1 MEKTKQLL
9 LTIVS
14 QEKQLLS
21 VKVDSITAPASQGEV
36 TILPDHIS
44 MFTRLDPGILIY
56 RIGQDE
62 HSFVVSN
69 GFLDVNEGTSVTVIV
84 DTATAARDI
93 SLVKAQQAIE
103 AAKETMSHT
112 TDRRELLMA
121 EASLKQAMLEVKI
134 AQKTRKSSI

>member
-1 MEKTKQLL
+1 MEKKKQLL

-21 VKVDSITAPASQGEV
+21 VKVESITAPASQGEV

-56 RIGQDE
+56 RIGDEE

-69 GFLDVNEGTSVTVIV
+69 GFLDVHEGSSATVIF

-103 AAKETMSHT
+103 AAKETMSQT

-121 EASLKQAMLEVKI
+121 EASLKQAMLEIKI
-134 AQKTRKSSI
+134 AQKTRRSSI

>member
-1 MEKTKQLL
+1 MEKKKQLL

-21 VKVDSITAPASQGEV
+21 VKVESITAPASQGEV

-56 RIGQDE
+56 RIGDEE

-69 GFLDVNEGTSVTVIV
+69 GFLDVHEGSSVTVIV

-103 AAKETMSHT
+103 AAKETMSQT

-121 EASLKQAMLEVKI
+121 EASLKQAMLEIKI
-134 AQKTRKSSI
+134 AQKTRRSSI

>member
-1 MEKTKQLL
+1 MEKKKQLL

-21 VKVDSITAPASQGEV
+21 VKVESITAPASQGEV

-44 MFTRLDPGILIY
+44 MFTRLDPGILIF
-56 RIGQDE
+56 RIGDEE

-69 GFLDVNEGTSVTVIV
+69 GFLDVNEGSSVTVIV

-103 AAKETMSHT
+103 AAKETMSQT

-134 AQKTRKSSI
+134 AQKTRRSSI

>member
-1 MEKTKQLL
+1 MEKTKRLL

-21 VKVDSITAPASQGEV
+21 VKVDSVTAPATQGEV

-56 RIGQDE
+56 RMGFE
-62 HSFVVSN
+62 ESSFVVSN

-84 DTATAARDI
+84 DSATAARDI

-103 AAKETMSHT
+103 AAKDTMSQT
-112 TDRRELLMA
+112 TDRHELLMA

-134 AQKTRKSSI
+134 AQKTRKSNI

>member
-21 VKVDSITAPASQGEV
+21 VKVDSITAPATQGEV

-69 GFLDVNEGTSVTVIV
+69 GFLDVNEGTSATVIV

-103 AAKETMSHT
+103 AAKETMSQT

-134 AQKTRKSSI
+134 AQKTRKSNI